1 MYKVTVYTGEE
12 PWDYEVIDL
21 STKLRFFEEAKGYAQ
36 VIKSYHP
43 TYSIKIT
50 KRDCEIVY

>member
-1 MYKVTVYTGEE
+1 MYKVTVYTGEK

-21 STKLRFFEEAKGYAQ
+21 STSFRFFEEAKGYAR

-43 TYSIKIT
+43 TYNIKIT
-50 KRDCEIVY
+50 KL